1 MVDKVSASF
10 SCLTRSR
17 KFRVTLNHANV
28 GYRREGEKN
37 IDNPQPKLISKAANQ
52 AGGVYIYVLKCA
64 VPMQKEMIN
73 FIT

>member
-37 IDNPQPKLISKAANQ
+37 PQPKLMSKAANQ

-64 VPMQKEMIN
+64 VPMPKEMIN